1 MRTLKLQLQITVD
14 GYMATPDGQMDWVS
28 HNWSDDLNHY
38 VGALTNT
45 VDCILLGRKLAE
57 GFIPYW
63 AANPTQPGAEVFN
76 NTHKV
81 VFSRTLTTSTWPN
94 TTLATGPLADEVLA
108 LKHATGGDMIAYGGS
123 SFVAALIQHQLVDE
137 FFLFVNPTAIGRG
150 ASPFQALTAYQPL
163 KLVDARKF
171 DCGMVVMHYMLPR
184 A

>member
-1 MRTLKLQLQITVD
+1 MRTLKLQIQVTVD
-14 GYMATPDGQMDWVS
+14 GYMAAPDGQMDWAS
-28 HNWSDDLNHY
+28 HAWSDDLNQY

-76 NTHKV
+76 NTPKV
-81 VFSRTLTTSTWPN
+81 VFSHTLTTSPWPN
-94 TTLATGPLADEVLA
+94 TTLATGPLADEATA
-108 LKHATGGDMIAYGGS
+108 LKHATGGDMITYGGS
-123 SFVAALIQHQLVDE
+123 SFVASLIQHRLVDE

-150 ASPFQALTAYQPL
+150 ASPFQSLTAYQPL
-163 KLVDARKF
+163 TLVDARKF
-171 DCGMVVMHYMLPR
+171 DCGVAVMHYTLPR

>member
-1 MRTLKLQLQITVD
+1 MRTLKLQLQLTVD
-14 GYMATPDGQMDWVS
+14 GYMAALDGTMDWAS
-28 HNWSDDLNHY
+28 HDWSDDLNQY

-45 VDCILLGRKLAE
+45 VDCILLGRTLAE

-81 VFSRTLTTSTWPN
+81 VFSRTLTTAPWPN
-94 TTLATGPLADEVLA
+94 TTLATGPIADEVTA
-108 LKHATGGDMIAYGGS
+108 LKHTTGGNMITYGGS
-123 SFVAALIQHQLVDE
+123 SFVASLIQHQLVDE
-137 FFLFVNPTAIGRG
+137 FFLFINPTAIGRG
-150 ASPFQALTAYQPL
+150 AAPFQALTAYQPL

-171 DCGMVVMHYMLPR
+171 DCGMAVMHYTRPP